1 MALMGV
7 GGAAHIFRHWDLAF
21 CQRQGSQDDSDG
33 GEYGRGW
40 TNPYRLRSALVVGTP
55 SFAVGGRVRLP
66 PPLFLGWGG
75 S

>member
-33 GEYGRGW
+33 GEYGNHSIWMIVTLSEIMNIR
-40 TNPYRLRSALVVGTP
+40 NHLN
-55 SFAVGGRVRLP
+55 
-66 PPLFLGWGG
+66 
-75 S
+75 